1 MVYSRAREEH
11 DQNLRSVLN
20 RSKEKVV
27 RLNEDNL
34 EVGVAQLSY
43 FRHII
48 SSEGLKQDPAKV
60 RAVKDMEPPQNKA
73 ELETVL
79 GMVNYLSKFGPNLS
93 EFTSPMRKLLVK
105 DVELSWDYLQSQV
118 FDKVKEVIT
127 QSPGPILS
135 YYDHNKNVAL

>member
-1 MVYSRAREEH
+1 
-11 DQNLRSVLN
+11 
-20 RSKEKVV
+20 
-27 RLNEDNL
+27 
-34 EVGVAQLSY
+34 VGVAQLSY